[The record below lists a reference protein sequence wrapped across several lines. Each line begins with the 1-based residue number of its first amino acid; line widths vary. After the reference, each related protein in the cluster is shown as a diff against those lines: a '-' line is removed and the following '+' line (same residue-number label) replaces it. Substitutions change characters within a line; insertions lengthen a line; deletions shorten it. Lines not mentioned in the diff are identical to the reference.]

1 MVGKCTRIEKIEIEN
16 FKNVKYGQVV
26 LKNNRKDYKAS
37 ILGIYGQ
44 NGSGKTAL
52 IDAIKLLKLAFC
64 GQVIPPQ
71 FADYIHVEAEYAKLK
86 FDISMKIPEKELE
99 YLVNYEFKIRKVL
112 STQQNFS
119 EAESYKVELFDELL
133 SFSYTDKKTKH
144 KMVDLINT
152 NSKEVFSPKSKY
164 VELVGKDKEVATN
177 LEVAKRLALAT
188 SRSYI
193 FSGELL
199 TTIDNKCHE
208 TIYTDLFQMMVQY
221 GNYELFVI
229 DTQNNGLITLNALPV
244 TFMYESVD
252 SNASGNI
259 MLSLDEPSTI
269 PEEAAELIKKMIPNM
284 NKVLSQMVPGLTIDV
299 YDFGKQV
306 LQNGSVGRRVQLI
319 SKKNNKDIP
328 LRYESEGIK
337 KIISILQ
344 LLIYMY
350 NNPSI
355 TVVIDELD
363 SGIFEYLL
371 GEILKIIS
379 EKGQGQLIFTSHN
392 LRPLETLDKSFIVFT
407 TTNPNNRY
415 IRLTNVKENNNLR
428 NFYYRDIVLGGQD
441 EVVYDPTNNY
451 EIALAF
457 REAGK
462 MQ

>member
-1 MVGKCTRIEKIEIEN
+1 MVSKCTRIEKIEIEN

-99 YLVNYEFKIRKVL
+99 YLVNYEFKIRKIL
-112 STQQNFS
+112 STQQDFS
-119 EAESYKVELFDELL
+119 EAESYKVELFDEVL
-133 SFSYTDKKTKH
+133 SFSYTDKNTKH

-152 NSKEVFSPKSKY
+152 DSKEVFSPKSKY

-177 LEVAKRLALAT
+177 LEVVKRLALAT
-188 SRSYI
+188 SRSFI
-193 FSGELL
+193 FSRELS
-199 TTIDNKCHE
+199 TMIDNNCHE
-208 TIYTDLFQMMVQY
+208 TIYKDLFQMINQY
-221 GNYELFVI
+221 GRFELFVI

-244 TFMYESVD
+244 TFMYESGD
-252 SNASGNI
+252 SRTSGNI

-269 PEEAAELIKKMIPNM
+269 PEESAELINKMIPNM
-284 NKVLSQMVPGLTIDV
+284 NKVLSQIVPGLTIDV

-319 SKKNNKDIP
+319 SKKNKKDIP

-344 LLIYMY
+344 LLIVMY

>member
-1 MVGKCTRIEKIEIEN
+1 MVDKCTRIEKIEIEN

-119 EAESYKVELFDELL
+119 DAESYKVELFDEVL
-133 SFSYTDKKTKH
+133 SFSYTDKSTKH

-152 NSKEVFSPKSKY
+152 DSKEVFSPKSKY

-177 LEVAKRLALAT
+177 LEVVKRLALAT
-188 SRSYI
+188 SRSFI
-193 FSGELL
+193 FSDELL
-199 TTIDNKCHE
+199 STIDNKCHQ
-208 TIYTDLFQMMVQY
+208 TIYTDLFQMIVQY
-221 GNYELFVI
+221 GNSELFVI

-244 TFMYESVD
+244 TVMYESGN
-252 SNASGNI
+252 SRASGNI

-284 NKVLSQMVPGLTIDV
+284 NKVLSQLVPGLTIDV

-319 SKKNNKDIP
+319 SKKNHEDIP

-350 NNPSI
+350 NNSSI

-428 NFYYRDIVLGGQD
+428 SFYYRDIVLGGQD
-441 EVVYDPTNNY
+441 EVIYDSTNNY

>member
-99 YLVNYEFKIRKVL
+99 YLVNYEFKIRKIL
-112 STQQNFS
+112 STQQDFS
-119 EAESYKVELFDELL
+119 EAESYKVELFDEVL
-133 SFSYTDKKTKH
+133 SFSYTDKNTKH

-152 NSKEVFSPKSKY
+152 DSKEVFSPKSKY

-177 LEVAKRLALAT
+177 LEVVKRLALAT
-188 SRSYI
+188 SRSFI

-199 TTIDNKCHE
+199 STIENNCHE
-208 TIYTDLFQMMVQY
+208 TIYKDLFQMIDQY
-221 GNYELFVI
+221 GKFELFVI
-229 DTQNNGLITLNALPV
+229 DTQNNGLITLNVLPV
-244 TFMYESVD
+244 TFMYDTGD
-252 SNASGNI
+252 SKASGNI

-306 LQNGSVGRRVQLI
+306 LQNGSIGHRVQLI
-319 SKKNNKDIP
+319 SKKN
-328 LRYESEGIK
+328 K
-337 KIISILQ
+337 KR
-344 LLIYMY
+344 
-350 NNPSI
+350 NSI
-355 TVVIDELD
+355 TL
-363 SGIFEYLL
+363 
-371 GEILKIIS
+371 
-379 EKGQGQLIFTSHN
+379 
-392 LRPLETLDKSFIVFT
+392 
-407 TTNPNNRY
+407 
-415 IRLTNVKENNNLR
+415 
-428 NFYYRDIVLGGQD
+428 
-441 EVVYDPTNNY
+441 
-451 EIALAF
+451 
-457 REAGK
+457 
-462 MQ
+462 

>member
-1 MVGKCTRIEKIEIEN
+1 M
-16 FKNVKYGQVV
+16 
-26 LKNNRKDYKAS
+26 
-37 ILGIYGQ
+37 
-44 NGSGKTAL
+44 
-52 IDAIKLLKLAFC
+52 
-64 GQVIPPQ
+64 
-71 FADYIHVEAEYAKLK
+71 EAEYAKLK

-119 EAESYKVELFDELL
+119 EAESYKVELFDEVL
-133 SFSYTDKKTKH
+133 SFSYTDKNTKH
-144 KMVDLINT
+144 KMVDLI
-152 NSKEVFSPKSKY
+152 KKVFSPKSKY

-177 LEVAKRLALAT
+177 LEVVKRLALAT
-188 SRSYI
+188 SRSFI

-199 TTIDNKCHE
+199 STIENNCHE
-208 TIYTDLFQMMVQY
+208 TIYKDLFQMIDQY
-221 GNYELFVI
+221 GKFELFVI

-244 TFMYESVD
+244 TFMYDTGD
-252 SNASGNI
+252 SKASRNI

-284 NKVLSQMVPGLTIDV
+284 NNVLSQMVPGLTIDV
-299 YDFGKQV
+299 HDFGKQV

-319 SKKNNKDIP
+319 SKKNKKEIP

-344 LLIYMY
+344 LLIFMY

-355 TVVIDELD
+355 TVAIDELD
-363 SGIFEYLL
+363 FGIFEYLL
-371 GEILKIIS
+371 GEILKIIA

-428 NFYYRDIVLGGQD
+428 SFYYRDIVLGGQD

-451 EIALAF
+451 EIALAL

>member
-1 MVGKCTRIEKIEIEN
+1 MQRCLRWLEN
-16 FKNVKYGQVV
+16 VQEY
-26 LKNNRKDYKAS
+26 NRKDYKAS

-177 LEVAKRLALAT
+177 LEVVKRLALAT
-188 SRSYI
+188 SRSFI

-199 TTIDNKCHE
+199 STIDNKCHE

-269 PEEAAELIKKMIPNM
+269 PEEAAKLIEKMILNM

-319 SKKNNKDIP
+319 SKKNKKEIP

-344 LLIYMY
+344 LLIFMY

-355 TVVIDELD
+355 TVAIDELD

-371 GEILKIIS
+371 GKILKIIA

-441 EVVYDPTNNY
+441 EVVYDPTNNF